1 MKDFKTI
8 IYNWVKQ
15 NFGESEADD
24 PSWNIEALAE
34 HLSKSDINPSEL
46 NIRTKN
52 AVYDELREQ
61 SLEETIEQVAENM
74 GITLTK
80 DTLSRVKKRYY
91 KMDDETWEQ
100 VSTIIDNMNIMDEM
114 EGE

>member
-1 MKDFKTI
+1 MEDFKTI

-15 NFGESEADD
+15 NFGESEAED
-24 PSWNIEALAE
+24 PSWSIEALAE
-34 HLSKSDINPSEL
+34 HLSKSDINPNEL
-46 NIRTKN
+46 NIRTRN

-80 DTLSRVKKRYY
+80 DTLSRIKDRYY

-100 VSTIIDNMNIMDEM
+100 VSTLIDNMNIMDEM
-114 EGE
+114 EG